1 MAKRTTEKSGII
13 LGPCKSSTQAHA
25 QAYKQAHKPMR
36 AHKQVHKPTSPQAHK
51 KQARK
56 PMRINKSGLLETYA
70 NYGLPL
76 PGTDPELDFGGPLLS
91 FSCEKFLKTI
101 ICCRNITNCGAWPP
115 APSESAT
122 GPCLV
127 NTAIDRQLTH
137 LAGCFVSASVAFARF
152 PAS

>member
-1 MAKRTTEKSGII
+1 
-13 LGPCKSSTQAHA
+13 
-25 QAYKQAHKPMR
+25 MR
-36 AHKQVHKPTSPQAHK
+36 KPTSKPTSPCEPTNKFTNPQAHK

-56 PMRINKSGLLETYA
+56 PMRINKSGLVETNA

-91 FSCEKFLKTI
+91 FSSEKFLKTI
-101 ICCRNITNCGAWPP
+101 ICCRNIANCGAWPP
-115 APSESAT
+115 APAESPT

-137 LAGCFVSASVAFARF
+137 LAGCFISASVAFARF